1 MNLVSNYATLEHA
14 LACIRIAP
22 GFKLLEQEE
31 RAALFEEGAT
41 SDSGGMS
48 DELGGGESN
57 FALVVLKL
65 FQRTLFELGEECW
78 DAAEFYLGTS
88 VSHGQAIVLYRRGNE
103 CVVRA
108 MVDARVLERLVS
120 RFKFLAPRDVDAEH
134 RVFSRIFPMPYGP
147 ARVTA
152 RFSPRSDSSLG
163 CRLLRVEVET
173 LNGLQ
178 RFRGMTEL
186 DALRS
191 AVSPRHGGGVLLVA
205 SESRCAVDELVQFIA
220 EGDEYMLA
228 TVHDRSASWF
238 LRPGATTRKTELF
251 DCGDYGFVRPGEI
264 VIVGDVDSEAG
275 LREVCGMA
283 GRGALVVVWTRGVS
297 PALAILRWM
306 ELGGYRSLPAALLR
320 GAIVVDASR
329 ERADRPEPD
338 VETFIRLRTS
348 VKGLLMNARSSAAL
362 LDSRIGVSELSAQCD
377 AMDMHLVSP
386 EVVRGAHAR

>member
-1 MNLVSNYATLEHA
+1 MNLVSNYASLEHA
-14 LACIRIAP
+14 LACIKIAP
-22 GFKLLEQEE
+22 GLKLLEQRD
-31 RAALFEEGAT
+31 RAALFEGSASLGLAGT
-41 SDSGGMS
+41 S
-48 DELGGGESN
+48 DELGAGEGD
-57 FALVVLKL
+57 FASLVVKL
-65 FQRTLFELGEECW
+65 LQRTVLELGEECW
-78 DAAEFYLGTS
+78 DAAEFYLGS
-88 VSHGQAIVLYRRGNE
+88 SASREAIVLYRRGNE

-108 MVDARVLERLVS
+108 IVDARVLERLVS
-120 RFKFLAPRDVDAEH
+120 RFKALAPRDFEAEH
-134 RVFSRIFPMPYGP
+134 RVYSMMLPMPCGP

-220 EGDEYMLA
+220 EGDEYILA
-228 TVHDRSASWF
+228 TVHDRSTSWF
-238 LRPGATTRKTELF
+238 SRPGATTRKTEFF
-251 DCGDYGFVRPGEI
+251 DCGEHGFVRPGDI
-264 VIVGDVDSEAG
+264 VLVGDVDSEAG

-283 GRGALVVVWTRGVS
+283 GRGALVVVWTRGSS
-297 PALAILRWM
+297 PALALLRWM
-306 ELGGYRSLPAALLR
+306 ELGGHRSLPAAVLR
-320 GAIVVDASR
+320 GAIVIDASR
-329 ERADRPEPD
+329 ERAYRPEPD

-348 VKGLLMNARSSAAL
+348 VKGLLMNARSSSAL

-377 AMDMHLVSP
+377 AMDIHLVSP
-386 EVVRGAHAR
+386 EVVWGAHAR

>member
-1 MNLVSNYATLEHA
+1 MNLVSNYASLEHA
-14 LACIRIAP
+14 LACIKIAP
-22 GFKLLEQEE
+22 GLKLLEQEE
-31 RAALFEEGAT
+31 RAALFEGSAA

-48 DELGGGESN
+48 DELGGGESG
-57 FALVVLKL
+57 FALLVLKL
-65 FQRTLFELGEECW
+65 FQRTMLELGEECW
-78 DAAEFYLGTS
+78 DAAEFYLGAS
-88 VSHGQAIVLYRRGNE
+88 ESHGQAIVLYRRGNE
-103 CVVRA
+103 CAVRA

-120 RFKFLAPRDVDAEH
+120 RFKALAPRDVDAEH
-134 RVFSRIFPMPYGP
+134 RVFSMNFSMPYGP

-173 LNGLQ
+173 LNELQ

-220 EGDEYMLA
+220 EGDEYMLS
-228 TVHDRSASWF
+228 TVHDRSATWF

-264 VIVGDVDSEAG
+264 VIMGDVDSDAG
-275 LREVCGMA
+275 LREGCGMA
-283 GRGALVVVWTRGVS
+283 GRGALVVVWTRGSS
-297 PALAILRWM
+297 PALALLRWM
-306 ELGGYRSLPAALLR
+306 ELGGHRSLPAAVLR
-320 GAIVVDASR
+320 GAIVIDASR
-329 ERADRPEPD
+329 ERAYRPEPD

-348 VKGLLMNARSSAAL
+348 VKGLLMNARSSSAL

-377 AMDMHLVSP
+377 AMDIHLVSP